1 MRRRKPFVAAAAA
14 VVLVAVGGVAY
25 AQTGSSGSYRTATAT
40 AGDVDQVLA
49 LSGTITASGR
59 RDLSFGAAGTVAKV
73 KVAAGDRVRSGA
85 TLATLDPTDLDA
97 AVIAAKATVA
107 KARAQLESDQTSQAS
122 TVTSAASG
130 TSSASG
136 SSQKTPS
143 TKTPSTKTPGTQTD
157 TKSDSKGSGS
167 SMSPALTKALA
178 QLKQQQAAV
187 TTAQTVATEAIT
199 ASKQALTVQVS
210 ACEVED
216 DPAEPSDEVEAD
228 ESPEPA
234 TLAPECTAALDD
246 VQAAQDVVAG
256 KQDVLQDALQTLS
269 TTLSAA
275 VKTLGASTGTGS
287 PASPEPSATPEPSAS
302 PETSATPAA
311 SPAEESAGSGDAPAA
326 SSSSRGATVTAAG
339 LAKDQA
345 AIDTATAQL
354 EEAKQAQKAA
364 ELTAPF
370 SGEIL
375 SVSAVKGDA
384 VGASDVVIVIA
395 GDGSTTVSTTATLE
409 QVPDIAKGQVAR
421 VTPAGASA
429 LVTGEVTA
437 IGLLPVSSSDTS
449 TYPVTIVLD
458 DDVVAPE
465 GSTASIA
472 LVTGTAKDVVTVP
485 SSAVSAAGR
494 STVSVLVD
502 DEVVRTPVTVGVVGT
517 TRTEITDGI
526 KAGQIVVLADLGVA
540 LPSGDGSTT
549 RLPGARGGFGGGA
562 PGGDRPAGGR
572 G

>member
-1 MRRRKPFVAAAAA
+1 MRRRKSFVAAAAA

-40 AGDVDQVLA
+40 TGDVDQVLA
-49 LSGTITASGR
+49 LSGTITASAR

-97 AVIAAKATVA
+97 AVTAAKATVA

-143 TKTPSTKTPGTQTD
+143 TKTPSTQTD

-187 TTAQTVATEAIT
+187 TTAQTAATEAIR

-216 DPAEPSDEVEAD
+216 EPAEPSDEVEAD

-234 TLAPECTAALDD
+234 ALAPECTAALDD

-275 VKTLGASTGTGS
+275 VKTLGASTDTGS
-287 PASPEPSATPEPSAS
+287 PASPEPSATPETSSA
-302 PETSATPAA
+302 PAA
-311 SPAEESAGSGDAPAA
+311 SPAETSAGTGDAPAA

-375 SVSAVKGDA
+375 SVSAVKGDV

-421 VTPAGASA
+421 VTPAGASEP
-429 LVTGEVTA
+429 VTGEVTA

-494 STVSVLVD
+494 TTVSVLVD
-502 DEVVRTPVTVGVVGT
+502 DEVVRTPVTIGVVGT

-526 KAGQIVVLADLGVA
+526 KAGQVVVLADLGVA

-562 PGGDRPAGGR
+562 PGGGDRPTGGR